1 MLGLSPGGMS
11 RRLDIG
17 IAVCCACAI
26 TGELHASQIHGQEM
40 DRWGPLID
48 ASKPTASPD
57 GERKA
62 RHLNAAVRRPATCPS
77 SAACMSG

>member
-26 TGELHASQIHGQEM
+26 TGELHASQIHGQEI

-57 GERKA
+57 HGNFNQT
-62 RHLNAAVRRPATCPS
+62 LTYIYSLCNAAVQTC
-77 SAACMSG
+77 